1 MKLKEF
7 IKECNEKEVFKK
19 LSIYVVTSWVLLQ
32 VADVL
37 TDPLG
42 LPDESISILIV
53 ILIIGFPLNVFLVW
67 KFHLAPMEHRKMKL
81 DSNNNFMNDTDK
93 MSVFQKFYYI
103 SIVLFSIVAI
113 GISSLIINK
122 KFYQNAQL
130 DVTSPSDKI
139 AVMKFGN
146 NTGNKDFDIVGK
158 MAVDWIIHGITEN
171 GAGKVIKPSTIDE
184 YSKILKASIT
194 GKDSRLMIRDYFKPG
209 KVISGNFYLQN
220 EKLLFQ
226 GSIQDYHKN
235 DELISFK
242 LVECDSDDP
251 LDCIENLKQII
262 LGYLIT
268 NENNVLNYQAS
279 PPKFEAYQLMLTA
292 LDNYNDLEKYISYM
306 DKAIE
311 IDSNFFEPKVH
322 RVGFYYNE
330 GEYEKADS
338 LLKEIIPD
346 QKNKSRQQN
355 LLNLYDALLKGQ
367 NDKAYHYMTNEYNQV
382 PFDLASN
389 SSTMVLALQF
399 VNKPLD
405 VDPIFMEISMDSM
418 DFVKCEYCEYR
429 SYIKAFSDIELGKY
443 SSAKTLLKD
452 ALKFIDGSTYLNDPF
467 IIAIVRNGDR
477 LEEEDFILK
486 LEITEPIEEW
496 REICLIA
503 GKEYLLKKDKQ
514 HADRYFDKII
524 ASYKGYDHD
533 ASYGFALYYKGEF
546 EKSERIFEK
555 LLIIEPENI
564 EILSVLAVSYFKNG
578 KNQKADKAVE
588 QIEAL
593 RKQHRFGET
602 DYAIAQ
608 YYASR
613 GEKEEA
619 LKFLLKAVSQ
629 GSFYKQDTFQNDPHF
644 LAYTEDQF
652 FKNILNFWH

>member
-7 IKECNEKEVFKK
+7 IKECHEKEVFKK

-37 TDPLG
+37 IDPLG
-42 LPDESISILIV
+42 LPDDSISILIV

-81 DSNNNFMNDTDK
+81 DSNNNFKNDTGK
-93 MSVFQKFYYI
+93 MSVFQKSYYV

-113 GISSLIINK
+113 GISSQIINK
-122 KFYQNAQL
+122 KFYHDPQL
-130 DVTSPSDKI
+130 EVSATSDKI

-146 NTGNKDFDIVGK
+146 NTGNKEFDIIGK

-171 GAGKVIKPSTIDE
+171 GAGKVIEPSTIDE
-184 YSKILKASIT
+184 YSKVLKASIS
-194 GKDSRLMIRDYFKPG
+194 GKDSRSMIRDYFKPG

-226 GSIQDYHKN
+226 GSIQDHDKN
-235 DELISFK
+235 DEIISFK
-242 LVECDSDDP
+242 LVECESDDP

-268 NENNVLNYQAS
+268 NENSLLNYQAS
-279 PPKFEAYQLMLTA
+279 PPKFEAYQLMLTG
-292 LDNYNDLEKYISYM
+292 LDNYDDLDKYISYL
-306 DKAIE
+306 DQAIE

-330 GEYEKADS
+330 GNYEKADS

-418 DFVKCEYCEYR
+418 DFDKCEYCEYR
-429 SYIKAFSDIELGKY
+429 SYIKAFADIELGKY
-443 SSAKTLLKD
+443 SSAKSLLRN

-467 IIAIVRNGDR
+467 LIATIRNGDI

-503 GKEYLLKKDKQ
+503 GNEYLLKKDKQ
-514 HADRYFDKII
+514 NADRYFDKII

-533 ASYGFALYYKGEF
+533 AAYGYSLYYKGDY
-546 EKSERIFEK
+546 EKSERVFEK
-555 LLIIEPENI
+555 IMIIEPENI
-564 EILSVLAVSYFKNG
+564 EILSALAVSYYKNG
-578 KNQKADKAVE
+578 KSKKASE
-588 QIEAL
+588 TTERLEGL
-593 RKQHRFGET
+593 RNEHQFGEI
-602 DYAIAQ
+602 DYALAQ
-608 YYASR
+608 YYASK

-644 LAYTEDQF
+644 LTYQDDPF
-652 FKNILNFWH
+652 FKSILTFWH